1 MCPKLQQ
8 DKQDLRTLMVSSS
21 LGHISFLRFSG
32 GGLCWVRECARRV
45 SMIVSHPSRF
55 WKAYMRF
62 SEEKHVFWTIVLA
75 STSSL
80 TFECSEHARVLRVW
94 SWPFSFHSFTLKPSH
109 RSRCFNPFIWSLFSY
124 SSNFCF
130 RKVCCGSCQIEVHFA
145 IIVLFHFGKNSAL
158 FFLRGSF

>member
-1 MCPKLQQ
+1 MCPKLRQ

-32 GGLCWVRECARRV
+32 GGLCWVRERARRV

-62 SEEKHVFWTIVLA
+62 SGEKHIFWTIVLA
-75 STSSL
+75 SNFKPDFWIL
-80 TFECSEHARVLRVW
+80 QECTCFACAW
-94 SWPFSFHSFTLKPSH
+94 SWPFGFHSFTLQPSH
-109 RSRCFNPFIWSLFSY
+109 RSRCFTPFIWSLFSY

-130 RKVCCGSCQIEVHFA
+130 RKVCRVSWQIEVAFCHYYT
-145 IIVLFHFGKNSAL
+145 LP
-158 FFLRGSF
+158 LR